1 MCVFSLLLI
10 KKLSGLQ
17 TKEIPIFWGFMLYNI
32 KWG

>member
-17 TKEIPIFWGFMLYNI
+17 TKEIPNFLVLCCTT
-32 KWG
+32 